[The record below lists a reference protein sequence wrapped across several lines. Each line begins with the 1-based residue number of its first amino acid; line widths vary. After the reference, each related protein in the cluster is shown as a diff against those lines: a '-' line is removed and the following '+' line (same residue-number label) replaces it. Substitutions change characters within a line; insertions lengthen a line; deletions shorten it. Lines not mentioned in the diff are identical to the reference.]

1 MSCNNK
7 LRRTLHG
14 LFHNFCNLESLEEN
28 EKEALNGLKT
38 DYKRFEFNVKY
49 FFDGIT
55 RANKFIDSVDPD
67 VILLTNSLGHQPLIV
82 AAKGRNIPVIEVQH
96 GEISRYHPGFSWPS
110 WARHLK
116 PTLPV
121 PDYLLTYGKYWSEQI
136 ILNGFWNEK
145 EVIPI
150 GNCKLDMFLKQ
161 KGNAVAAHHTH
172 GEFKRPLKC
181 VYTSQK
187 TTLYEAIP
195 FLLKV
200 LRMAEC
206 ISCNVFLYIRI
217 HPLEDQKSLD
227 MYKSLERNFPKH
239 CALTTEKDYPL
250 YELLWDADIHCSVY
264 STCIYESLALGTPT
278 AILGLTG
285 YDYVERLI
293 DTGVARFCKTPE
305 DLLSLITEA
314 EIGGS
319 SWQSY
324 VKETKEA
331 RKIVSTDATSEKFV
345 DFLNKISKN
354 TDFQAKKKI

>member
-1 MSCNNK
+1 MVEAKDTPYSSKTNPEIASIRAEFLRSPNPFLFRYLSCNNK

-145 EVIPI
+145 
-150 GNCKLDMFLKQ
+150 
-161 KGNAVAAHHTH
+161 
-172 GEFKRPLKC
+172 R
-181 VYTSQK
+181 
-187 TTLYEAIP
+187 
-195 FLLKV
+195 
-200 LRMAEC
+200 
-206 ISCNVFLYIRI
+206 
-217 HPLEDQKSLD
+217 
-227 MYKSLERNFPKH
+227 
-239 CALTTEKDYPL
+239 
-250 YELLWDADIHCSVY
+250 
-264 STCIYESLALGTPT
+264 
-278 AILGLTG
+278 
-285 YDYVERLI
+285 
-293 DTGVARFCKTPE
+293 
-305 DLLSLITEA
+305 
-314 EIGGS
+314 
-319 SWQSY
+319 
-324 VKETKEA
+324 
-331 RKIVSTDATSEKFV
+331 
-345 DFLNKISKN
+345 
-354 TDFQAKKKI
+354 